1 MRGFILHASS
11 AYGRWLVELWDAP
24 GKATTAK
31 AVDAAWSVNHE
42 HPGLMKTLFALSNLL
57 LHKKLGLFAMEGTS
71 YRFPAM
77 ALSGGLLSLVYVWG
91 AQVRSR
97 AAGVVAAIA
106 LGAMPRFFFHAH
118 LACFDAPIVALWT
131 LCAYAFWRA
140 VCVDGA
146 RRGAAARGESQR
158 EGVSAWDGVR
168 WGGRS
173 WRGTFGLAL
182 DTKHNSW
189 FLPIVAVMHTAIVL
203 VGARVWGARGC
214 GRRRGRGGGRW

>member
-1 MRGFILHASS
+1 MRQARRLTWVDAAIALALGVGYVAVLLKSVATLGYARDEGFYFHASS

-106 LGAMPRFFFHAH
+106 LGAMPRFF
-118 LACFDAPIVALWT
+118 
-131 LCAYAFWRA
+131 
-140 VCVDGA
+140 
-146 RRGAAARGESQR
+146 
-158 EGVSAWDGVR
+158 
-168 WGGRS
+168 
-173 WRGTFGLAL
+173 
-182 DTKHNSW
+182 
-189 FLPIVAVMHTAIVL
+189 
-203 VGARVWGARGC
+203 
-214 GRRRGRGGGRW
+214 